1 MNRRRLL
8 TLPLL
13 GAAAAGTGALSL
25 PGAALAAPVK
35 IPLVWQT
42 QLQDNWCGP
51 ASLRIASSAWY
62 DEDDMPGQRELAN
75 QIGTDSNGS
84 TRYQML
90 YGTEYIFGRYTYEL
104 EDVED
109 EGGLRSSRDLRE
121 EFWRRIEKSISEWTP
136 PIVNVVVPAN
146 SRYKPDDWTNDHT
159 IDHWFVIYGYEPTNR
174 IVYILD
180 PASTWPGYD
189 PDPTY
194 GIRFDYLCQLVMK
207 AYLYAF

>member
-35 IPLVWQT
+35 IPLTWEQ
-42 QLQDNWCGP
+42 QQRGNWCGP
-51 ASLRIASSAWY
+51 ASLRIAYSAWT
-62 DEDDMPGQRELAN
+62 DNLPSQRSMASY
-75 QIGTDSNGS
+75 IGTDSDGT
-84 TRYQML
+84 TRDQML
-90 YGTEYIFGRYTYEL
+90 YGTTQMFGWNVYEL

-109 EGGLRSSRDLRE
+109 RGGLRSSVDLRE
-121 EFWRRIEKSISEWTP
+121 EFWRRIKHGISEWTP
-136 PIVNVVVPAN
+136 PIVNVVVPKN
-146 SRYKPDDWTNDHT
+146 SPYKPDEWANTT
-159 IDHWFVIYGYEPTNR
+159 EIDHWFVIYGYEPTNR
-174 IVYILD
+174 IVYICD
-180 PASTWPGYD
+180 PASGLPKYD

-207 AYLYAF
+207 AYLYV